1 MKGNFVDEGACC
13 ASAAWDGG
21 GASNL
26 SSEDDQQPLDPDVRE
41 ALYELQRYL
50 SDSLAPMMVS
60 DAINLLLDY
69 PADLVANEIQTW
81 MTAQFRSAKPAA
93 VSDYLFH
100 AVEKIHAMGHY
111 QLVPK
116 DSLLRYLDELKP
128 LVLAT
133 CPPADKALL
142 AQNLGRLGRTE
153 SILAPPVEILRRQG
167 GLAGGEDVTA
177 SRGREGFPAA
187 ASHLQELSL
196 LIERLGPLVA
206 PGGFPVTAGELT
218 PAPGGAV
225 AGRGRT
231 AMAAAGAALVEGAAT
246 SAMTG
251 ASAERRD
258 VLLSQILSVAAMA
271 ARTDGE
277 LRAALDK
284 LRSLGIDVPTSE
296 LFRTL
301 GRAVPQWP
309 VSSPSTPLEQA
320 LSNAKGAPTAAMRRV
335 VTLPENPQEIG
346 RRFSEMVGAAVEQL
360 NQGSLARAS
369 RMLDAAEKIVSE
381 NHVETAMAESVRRRA
396 QEAVDLEH
404 VRSLGEDPR
413 NHEALGRILSFFP
426 GFTPGRFI
434 QELHGE
440 EKRERRRLL
449 LSLLEIH
456 GAPARAAA
464 LAILDESRGDDP
476 AQEWHFKRNLL
487 YLVRR
492 IPRATEEPTDT
503 ELGVLVALADP
514 ALPPPLVKEAIAS
527 LGTARHERSEA
538 ALVTIVQRLEAILAK
553 KVDAPFDEAELQPLL
568 DRAVSALA
576 RFGSATS
583 RRIVVEHGLKRK
595 GGIGDA
601 AARLAEL
608 SGQDLSAD
616 ADLVALLLKSLR
628 AELPFKV
635 FGLTLKKRDDKIG
648 PIIEALSSTPLPQ
661 VRKALEEVV
670 ERHPG
675 AEYAKAAARTLAA
688 FDAPRAEE
696 GAAASLSGDLDTFE
710 LPSLLQS
717 LAASEVTGTLTLRNA
732 PGAVTGRLLIESGR
746 IRSAESG
753 ALRGDDAAY
762 QLFERPGGGTFAFVK
777 QTSLPSRAEG
787 DPPAR
792 EVVSVLLEGMRRY
805 DEFQRFSALVPD
817 ETVLKQTGSKPTP
830 EPEEP
835 DASFQRG
842 VWAKAVS
849 GLSAC
854 AIEAA
859 VVADSFRIRRLLAR
873 WVEDGSL
880 KPA

>member
-1 MKGNFVDEGACC
+1 VPPRHGMPGEF
-13 ASAAWDGG
+13 
-21 GASNL
+21 SNL
-26 SSEDDQQPLDPDVRE
+26 SREDDQQPLDPDVRE
-41 ALYELQRYL
+41 ALLELQRYL
-50 SDSLAPMMVS
+50 SDSLAPLMVS

-69 PADLVANEIQTW
+69 PADLAANEIQAW
-81 MTAQFRSAKPAA
+81 MTAQFRSARPAA
-93 VSDYLFH
+93 VSDYLYH
-100 AVEKIHAMGHY
+100 AVEKIHAMGQYH
-111 QLVPK
+111 LVPK
-116 DSLLRYLDELKP
+116 DSLLRYLEELKP
-128 LVLAT
+128 LVMAS

-142 AQNLGRLGRTE
+142 TQNLGRLGQTE
-153 SILAPPVEILRRQG
+153 SILAAPVEILRRQG
-167 GLAGGEDVTA
+167 GLAGGENVTA
-177 SRGREGFPAA
+177 SRGGGEFPAA
-187 ASHLQELSL
+187 PFHLQELSL
-196 LIERLGPLVA
+196 LIERLGPLLA
-206 PGGFPVTAGELT
+206 SGGFPVLTGEGG
-218 PAPGGAV
+218 PAPGRTLTARGGGA
-225 AGRGRT
+225 AL
-231 AMAAAGAALVEGAAT
+231 AAAGAALVAGAAT
-246 SAMTG
+246 SALPG

-277 LRAALDK
+277 LHAALDK

-301 GRAVPQWP
+301 GRSIPQWP

-320 LSNAKGAPTAAMRRV
+320 LSNAKGAPTAAMRRI
-335 VTLPENPQEIG
+335 VTLPENPEEVG
-346 RRFSEMVGAAVEQL
+346 RRFNEMVGAAVEQL

-369 RMLDAAEKIVSE
+369 RMLDVAEKIVSE
-381 NHVETAMAESVRRRA
+381 NHVETATAENVRRRA
-396 QEAVDLEH
+396 QEAVDLER

-434 QELHGE
+434 EELHGE

-456 GAPARAAA
+456 GAKTRATA
-464 LAILDESRGDDP
+464 LALLDELRTGDP
-476 AQEWHFKRNLL
+476 AHDWHFKRNLL

-492 IPRATEEPTDT
+492 IPRATPEPTDT
-503 ELGVLVALADP
+503 ELDVLVALADP

-527 LGTARHERSEA
+527 LGTARHEKSQA
-538 ALVTIVQRLEAILAK
+538 ALVTIVQRLEAMLAK
-553 KVDAPFDEAELQPLL
+553 KADAPFDEAELQPLL

-583 RRIVVEHGLKRK
+583 RRMVVEHGLKRK
-595 GGIGDA
+595 GGLGDA
-601 AARLAEL
+601 GARLAEL

-616 ADLVALLLKSLR
+616 PDLVALLLKGLR

-635 FGLTLKKRDDKIG
+635 FGLTLKKRDNKIG

-661 VRKALEEVV
+661 VRKAFEEVV
-670 ERHPG
+670 DRHPG
-675 AEYAKAAARTLAA
+675 TDYAKAAARTLAA
-688 FDAPRAEE
+688 FDAPKVDE
-696 GAAASLSGDLDTFE
+696 GAVASLSGDLATFE

-717 LAASEVTGTLTLRNA
+717 LAASEVTGTLTMRNA

-777 QTSLPSRAEG
+777 QTNLPPRAEG
-787 DPPAR
+787 EPPTR
-792 EVVSVLLEGMRRY
+792 EVISILLEGMRRY

-835 DASFQRG
+835 DTSFQQG

-859 VVADSFRIRRLLAR
+859 VFADSFRIRRLLAR

>member
-1 MKGNFVDEGACC
+1 M
-13 ASAAWDGG
+13 SR
-21 GASNL
+21 
-26 SSEDDQQPLDPDVRE
+26 EDDQQPLDPDVRE
-41 ALYELQRYL
+41 ALFELQRYL
-50 SDSLAPMMVS
+50 SDSLAPLMVA
-60 DAINLLLDY
+60 DAINLLFDY
-69 PADLVANEIQTW
+69 PADLAANEIEAW
-81 MTAQFRSAKPAA
+81 MTAQFRSVKPAA
-93 VSDYLFH
+93 VSDYLYH
-100 AVEKIHAMGHY
+100 AVEKIHAMGQY

-116 DSLLRYLDELKP
+116 DALLRYLDELEP
-128 LVLAT
+128 LVLAI
-133 CPPADKALL
+133 CPAADRALL
-142 AQNLGRLGRTE
+142 TQNLGRLGKTE
-153 SILAPPVEILRRQG
+153 SILAAPVEILRRQA
-167 GLAGGEDVTA
+167 GLAGGENVTA
-177 SRGREGFPAA
+177 GRGDEGLLPA
-187 ASHLQELSL
+187 ASHLHELSH
-196 LIERLGPLVA
+196 LIERLGPLLA
-206 PGGFPVTAGELT
+206 SGGFPVSAAG
-218 PAPGGAV
+218 GGAAV
-225 AGRGRT
+225 PARTLAGHGGG
-231 AMAAAGAALVEGAAT
+231 AAVAAAGAALVAGAAT
-246 SAMTG
+246 TALPG

-284 LRSLGIDVPTSE
+284 LRSLGIDVPTGE

-301 GRAVPQWP
+301 GRSVPQWP
-309 VSSPSTPLEQA
+309 VSSPSTPVEQS
-320 LSNAKGAPTAAMRRV
+320 LSNAKGAPTAAMRRI
-335 VTLPENPQEIG
+335 VTLPDNPEEIG
-346 RRFSEMVGAAVEQL
+346 RRFNEMVGAAVEQL

-381 NHVETAMAESVRRRA
+381 KHVEAGTVEKVRRRA
-396 QEAVDLEH
+396 QETVDLEH

-434 QELHGE
+434 EELHGE

-449 LSLLEIH
+449 LSLLEIQ
-456 GAPARAAA
+456 GAEARAMA
-464 LAILDESRGDDP
+464 LALLNESRSSDP
-476 AQEWHFKRNLL
+476 AHDWHFKRNLL

-492 IPRATEEPTDT
+492 IPRATEEPTEI
-503 ELGVLVALADP
+503 ELDVLVTLSNP
-514 ALPPPLVKEAIAS
+514 SLPPPLVKEAIAS
-527 LGTARHERSEA
+527 LGTAHHEKAEA
-538 ALVTIVQRLEAILAK
+538 ALVTIVQRLEAMLAK

-583 RRIVVEHGLKRK
+583 RRMVVEHGLKRK
-595 GGIGDA
+595 GGLGDA
-601 AARLAEL
+601 GARLAEL

-648 PIIEALSSTPLPQ
+648 PIIDALSSTPLPQ

-670 ERHPG
+670 ERHSG
-675 AEYAKAAARTLAA
+675 TDYAKAAARTLAA
-688 FDAPRAEE
+688 FDAPKANE
-696 GAAASLSGDLDTFE
+696 GVAASLSGDLATFE
-710 LPSLLQS
+710 LPALLQS

-732 PGAVTGRLLIESGR
+732 PGAVMGRLVIESGR
-746 IRSAESG
+746 IRSAEIG

-762 QLFERPGGGTFAFVK
+762 QLFERPGGGSFAFVK
-777 QTSLPSRAEG
+777 QSSLPPRTEAE
-787 DPPAR
+787 PPAR

-817 ETVLKQTGSKPTP
+817 EAVLKQTGSKPTP

-835 DASFQRG
+835 DASFQQG

-849 GLSAC
+849 GLTAR
-854 AIEAA
+854 AIEAS

-873 WVEDGSL
+873 WIEDGSL
-880 KPA
+880 KPV

>member
-1 MKGNFVDEGACC
+1 
-13 ASAAWDGG
+13 
-21 GASNL
+21 L

-41 ALYELQRYL
+41 ALFELQRYL
-50 SDSLAPMMVS
+50 SDSLAPLMVS

-69 PADLVANEIQTW
+69 PAELAANEIQAW

-93 VSDYLFH
+93 VSDYLYH

-116 DSLLRYLDELKP
+116 DSLLRYLEELKP
-128 LVLAT
+128 LVLAN

-142 AQNLGRLGRTE
+142 TQNLGRLGRTE
-153 SILAPPVEILRRQG
+153 SILAAPVEILRRQG

-177 SRGREGFPAA
+177 SRSREGFPAA
-187 ASHLQELSL
+187 AAHLQELSL
-196 LIERLGPLVA
+196 LIERLGPLLGS
-206 PGGFPVTAGELT
+206 GGFPGPKGAGGSA
-218 PAPGGAV
+218 PAGIL
-225 AGRGRT
+225 AGRASG
-231 AMAAAGAALVEGAAT
+231 AAVAAAGAALVEGAAT
-246 SAMTG
+246 SALPG

-277 LRAALDK
+277 LRAALEK

-301 GRAVPQWP
+301 GRSVPQWP

-320 LSNAKGAPTAAMRRV
+320 LANAKGAPTAAMRRV
-335 VTLPENPQEIG
+335 VTLPDNPEEIG
-346 RRFSEMVGAAVEQL
+346 RRFSEMVGAAIEQL

-369 RMLDAAEKIVSE
+369 RMLDVAEKIVSD
-381 NHVETAMAESVRRRA
+381 NHVEAATAESVRRRS
-396 QEAVDLEH
+396 QETVDLEH

-426 GFTPGRFI
+426 GFSPGRFI
-434 QELHGE
+434 EELHGE

-456 GAPARAAA
+456 GAEARATA
-464 LAILDESRGDDP
+464 LGILDESRTGDP
-476 AQEWHFKRNLL
+476 AHDWHFKRNLL

-503 ELGVLVALADP
+503 ELGVLVALANP

-538 ALVTIVQRLEAILAK
+538 ALVTIVQGLEAMLAK

-583 RRIVVEHGLKRK
+583 RRMVVEHGLRRK
-595 GGIGDA
+595 GGLGDA
-601 AARLAEL
+601 GARLAEL
-608 SGQDLSAD
+608 SGQDLSED
-616 ADLVALLLKSLR
+616 ADLVAVLLKSLR

-675 AEYAKAAARTLAA
+675 TDYAKAAARTLAA
-688 FDAPRAEE
+688 FDAPKADA

-732 PGAVTGRLLIESGR
+732 PGAVTARLLIESGR

-753 ALRGDDAAY
+753 ALRGDEAVY
-762 QLFERPGGGTFAFVK
+762 QLFERPGGGTFAFMK
-777 QTSLPSRAEG
+777 QPNLPAGAEG
-787 DPPAR
+787 DPPTR

-805 DEFQRFSALVPD
+805 DEFQRFCALVPD
-817 ETVLKQTGSKPTP
+817 ETVLKQTKSKPTP

-835 DASFQRG
+835 DTSFQQG
-842 VWAKAVS
+842 VWAKAVA
-849 GLSAC
+849 GLAAR
-854 AIEAA
+854 AIEAV
-859 VVADSFRIRRLLAR
+859 VVADSFRVRRLLAR